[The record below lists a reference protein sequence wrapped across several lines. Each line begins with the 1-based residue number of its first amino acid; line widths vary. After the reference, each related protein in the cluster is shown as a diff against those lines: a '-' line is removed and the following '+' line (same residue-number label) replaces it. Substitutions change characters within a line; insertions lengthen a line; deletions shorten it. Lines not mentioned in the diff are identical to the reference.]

1 MAAKKK
7 APRAKGKDA
16 RAKPR
21 KKRVSPIVKE
31 GITYVDYKDVTL
43 LRAFLSDRAKIRA
56 QRVSGNNRQQ
66 QREAANA
73 IKIAREMALLPYAQ
87 RVVTQRKGDKRRG
100 RPDRDRPDRPD
111 RPPRDADGVEGAEGA
126 EGVNTPGDQ
135 QDEAVAAAPEGAAV

>member
-1 MAAKKK
+1 MAPKKK

-21 KKRVSPIVKE
+21 KKKVSPIVKD

-43 LRAFLSDRAKIRA
+43 LRAFLSERAKIRA

-66 QREAANA
+66 QAEVANA
-73 IKIAREMALLPYAQ
+73 IKVAREMALLPYAQ

-100 RPDRDRPDRPD
+100 RPDRDRPDRP
-111 RPPRDADGVEGAEGA
+111 PQDADGPEGAADAPE
-126 EGVNTPGDQ
+126 DQ
-135 QDEAVAAAPEGAAV
+135 QDEVVAVAQEEASE